1 MIERKTLIVANWKMH
16 LDVQRASLL
25 VHRLSERIR
34 IHRDIEIVLAP
45 SMLALQPLSLQIDRR
60 KFRLAAQN
68 AYFVD
73 EGAFTGEVSFTMLQ
87 DLVHY
92 AIVGHSDRRH
102 KFNEGLEIVRDKVAA
117 ALRNDISPILCIGE
131 TNHERLHHETKQ
143 VLHDQLTTG
152 LANVTSE
159 EIDNVV
165 FAYEPVWA
173 LSSGTDYTHH
183 EIPTPGKI
191 SDAIDLIR
199 SNISHLYGKDV
210 AERARVLYGGSAS
223 SSTAAG
229 LLGAK
234 GVDGLL
240 VGGASLNYEEFAGII
255 DAAYRLHRM
264 PEEPTNG

>member
-1 MIERKTLIVANWKMH
+1 MTDRKTLIVANWKMH
-16 LDVQRASLL
+16 LDVQQASLL

-45 SMLALQPLSLQIDRR
+45 SLLALQPMSLQIDRR

-73 EGAFTGEVSFTMLQ
+73 EGPFTGEVSFTMLQ
-87 DLVHY
+87 NLVHY

-102 KFNEGLEIVRDKVAA
+102 KFNEGLEIIRDKVAS
-117 ALRNDISPILCIGE
+117 ALRNDIAPILCVGE
-131 TNHERLHHETKQ
+131 TKQERNEHETMQ
-143 VLHDQLTTG
+143 VLHDQLISG

-159 EIDNVV
+159 EIEQVV

-173 LSSGTDYTHH
+173 LSNGRDYLHH
-183 EIPTPGKI
+183 ELPTQGVI
-191 SDAIDLIR
+191 ETAIKAIR
-199 SNISHLYGKDV
+199 HNIAELYGKQV
-210 AERARVLYGGSAS
+210 AERARVLYGGSS
-223 SSTAAG
+223 SATTAQG
-229 LLGAK
+229 LLSIT

-240 VGGASLNYEEFAGII
+240 VGGASLNYEEFSSLV

-264 PEEPTNG
+264 AEGDRA